1 MRRYEQ
7 ADSPDGVLLRLMNN
21 DKNIM
26 NRSTMLS
33 LKFLDKL
40 DQIDVCVIERRLED
54 AVTAHAEGMQVTPPP
69 SHYCFPVL
77 FPRCNT
83 PNISISNVV
92 SRDMT

>member
-54 AVTAHAEGMQVTPPP
+54 AVTAHAEGMQVTPP

-77 FPRCNT
+77 FPPCNT
-83 PNISISNVV
+83 PNVSISNVV
-92 SRDMT
+92 SRVT

>member
-26 NRSTMLS
+26 NRNTMLS

-54 AVTAHAEGMQVTPPP
+54 AVAAHAEGMQVISYQTP
-69 SHYCFPVL
+69 SGTSCRVTL
-77 FPRCNT
+77 CRCAL
-83 PNISISNVV
+83 
-92 SRDMT
+92 

>member
-1 MRRYEQ
+1 MCFCNSMRRYEQ

-54 AVTAHAEGMQVTPPP
+54 AVAAHAEGMQVISCQIP
-69 SHYCFPVL
+69 SVTSCRVTLY
-77 FPRCNT
+77 RCAL
-83 PNISISNVV
+83 
-92 SRDMT
+92 